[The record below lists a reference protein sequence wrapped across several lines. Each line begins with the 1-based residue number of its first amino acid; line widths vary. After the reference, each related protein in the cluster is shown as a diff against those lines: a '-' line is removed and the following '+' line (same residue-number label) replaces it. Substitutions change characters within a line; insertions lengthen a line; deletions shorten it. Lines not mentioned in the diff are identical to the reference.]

1 MNKTWLL
8 AFLVFIGCSS
18 DKTQNDKEFSN
29 LINLSKDFQSQG
41 QILSNHLD
49 TLAHYY
55 EAQIAKWDSLQ
66 SVADYSKYQFLD
78 AFSTNLPQ
86 QDSSMSS
93 VIILNSTPDREKAL
107 EEVAITNF
115 LDAKFREFL
124 KLNPLIS
131 QVYSNSA
138 LQVSRVYPAYDHAN
152 IVDPNL
158 DVTEFNFYYAA
169 NEVNN
174 PSKGIVWIKDSYVDP
189 AGRGWILS
197 VVHPIYRGD
206 KLFAVLGA
214 DFTVDDVIHNYFESY
229 PGEFLLVNSKG
240 DIIAGKTGAIEM
252 LSMPPLKNHVYRET
266 VKSEF
271 FRISDFNLFN
281 SKSREVR
288 SMAQEFLLHKKSE
301 FIFEE
306 EKNLNKA
313 ICRALEGIDWNLIQI
328 MPSN

>member
-1 MNKTWLL
+1 MI
-8 AFLVFIGCSS
+8 LVGCNP
-18 DKTQNDKEFSN
+18 TQEKNEEEFSD
-29 LINLSKDFQSQG
+29 LIKLTHELQSQG
-41 QILSNHLD
+41 SILSNHLD
-49 TLAHYY
+49 TLAHFY
-55 EAQIAKWDSLQ
+55 ENQLAKWDSLKA
-66 SVADYSKYQFLD
+66 VADFSKYQFNG

-86 QDSSMSS
+86 QDSSLSS
-93 VIILNSTPDREKAL
+93 VIILNTTPDREKAL

-115 LDAKFREFL
+115 LDVKFREFMN
-124 KLNPLIS
+124 LNPIIS

-138 LQVSRVYPAYDHAN
+138 RQVSRVYPSYDHQN
-152 IVDPNL
+152 IVDENL
-158 DVTEFNFYYAA
+158 DVTAFNFYYAA

-174 PSKGIVWIKDSYVDP
+174 PSKEIVWIKDSYVDP
-189 AGRGWILS
+189 AGKGWILS

-214 DFTVDDVIHNYFESY
+214 DFTVDDVIQTNFESY
-229 PGEFLLVNSKG
+229 PGEFLLINSKG
-240 DIIAGKTGAIEM
+240 DIIAGKSGAIEM

-288 SMAQEFLLHKKSE
+288 NMAQEFLLHKNEE
-301 FIFEE
+301 FHFKE
-306 EKNLNKA
+306 EKYLRKA
-313 ICRALEGIDWNLIQI
+313 ICRPLEGIDWNIIQI